1 MGLFSEETQ
10 FEKECKELLRVI
22 RNADVSYDAQDY
34 FSTYV
39 MDVRDGKRNNDFY
52 EFDFLRAIILE
63 CLNSNSEQSIEDF
76 EEIIKQ
82 VKFLLPL
89 GMETED
95 YEIIKNMIING
106 NHVWNMQLYA
116 LFNNR
121 LDYIQ
126 IMKIIQSEK
135 IFSDNYDS
143 IVHYAITVSPYC
155 INTSVLKSELLSF
168 IDGLKSEY
176 GDIEAYQNKCLTEAK
191 KRCGVYPIDEK
202 TLALIASEASKAQ
215 GLIAKLEAM
224 QKQVNDYQEKI
235 NTLTE
240 NGKKEIGEYSS
251 TKVKEMQQEVESTKS
266 ELTTKLDEYLLTL
279 EQALKNSSDQIFN
292 QILIDSQNELRD
304 IKLAAQSL
312 SGNTTTELLRI
323 QQASEASVDA
333 LKKYVESEPQLQKLL
348 KEAADSET
356 VKKAI
361 LQLSEAQQ
369 NHTAQVVVPAE
380 ASGIIIPGNDRLVV
394 PANPK
399 VILPRGEIQEGILPA
414 FDESIPFDTRYQK
427 ILDEKKRREDNGEIF
442 HSMIDEVINCVMEGD
457 WVYLW
462 GPSGCGKSYIFKQ
475 VASLVGIDLIEN
487 GKITD
492 KYSIMAYNDPHGRF
506 RATQAFVALT
516 YGKLLS
522 LDEFDNGNP
531 DTQVVLNELYSGLLD
546 ALEDPNKKRYI
557 TFAEDMTVPIHPNFR
572 MISAGNTSGE
582 GENQLFS
589 SRGKIDEAV
598 QERMTPK
605 KFDYDNRVE
614 QRIFGSYTDWYGL
627 FANFRKACDAYAK
640 RQGLSSAPG
649 MITTRDAAA
658 IVKYIRHNSKK
669 IDQILREKFIQTK
682 SSTYLNIICDVLT
695 ELYDLSDMEDVEISD
710 STKLDEIS
718 EKVLAKKLV
727 LGCQDAIQ
735 NGNR

>member
-1 MGLFSEETQ
+1 
-10 FEKECKELLRVI
+10 
-22 RNADVSYDAQDY
+22 
-34 FSTYV
+34 
-39 MDVRDGKRNNDFY
+39 
-52 EFDFLRAIILE
+52 
-63 CLNSNSEQSIEDF
+63 
-76 EEIIKQ
+76 
-82 VKFLLPL
+82 
-89 GMETED
+89 
-95 YEIIKNMIING
+95 MIISG
-106 NHVWNMQLYA
+106 NHTWNKELYA
-116 LFNNR
+116 LLNNR
-121 LDYIQ
+121 MDYLQ
-126 IMKIIQSEK
+126 LMKTIQSESTFMNHFDHIIK
-135 IFSDNYDS
+135 
-143 IVHYAITVSPYC
+143 YAIEVSPYC
-155 INTSVLKSELLSF
+155 INTSVLKAEIFSF
-168 IDGLKSEY
+168 MNGLKSEY
-176 GDIEAYQNKCLTEAK
+176 GSVDEYYNKRLEEAK
-191 KRCGVYPIDEK
+191 KRCGIYPVDEK
-202 TLALIASEASKAQ
+202 TLALIANEAQKAQ
-215 GLIAKLEAM
+215 SLIQKLSAM
-224 QKQVNDYQEKI
+224 QKQVDDYQERI
-235 NTLTE
+235 TVLTE
-240 NGKKEIGEYSS
+240 NGKKEIGEYSA
-251 TKVKEMQQEVESTKS
+251 TKVEEMKRDIESAKN
-266 ELTTKLDEYLLTL
+266 ELTKKLDDYLLTL

-292 QILIDSQNELRD
+292 QILIKAQNELRD

-323 QQASEASVDA
+323 QKASEESVA
-333 LKKYVESEPQLQKLL
+333 TLRQYVESEPQLQKLL
-348 KEAADSET
+348 KEAATDET
-356 VKKAI
+356 VKEAI
-361 LQLSEAQQ
+361 LKLGEAKKE
-369 NHTAQVVVPAE
+369 HTAQVVVPTE

-399 VILPRGEIQEGILPA
+399 VILPTGEIQEGILPA
-414 FDESIPFDTRYQK
+414 FDESIPFDIRYQK

-546 ALEDPNKKRYI
+546 ALEDPNKKRYV

-605 KFDYDNRVE
+605 RFDYDNRVE
-614 QRIFGSYTDWYGL
+614 QRIFGSYTHWYGL
-627 FANFRKACDAYAK
+627 FVNFRKACDAYAK

-682 SSTYLNIICDVLT
+682 SASYLNVICDVLSDT
-695 ELYDLSDMEDVEISD
+695 YDLSTIEDVEIRSGAQ
-710 STKLDEIS
+710 LDEIS

-727 LGCQDAIQ
+727 LGCQDAIK